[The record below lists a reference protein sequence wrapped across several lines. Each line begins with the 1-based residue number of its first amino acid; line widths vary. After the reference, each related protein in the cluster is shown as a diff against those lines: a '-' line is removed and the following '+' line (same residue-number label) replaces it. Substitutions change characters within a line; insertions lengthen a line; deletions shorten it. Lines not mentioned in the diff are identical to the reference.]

1 MNTWTL
7 DEQIVLKAN
16 TDLGYKE
23 LTALLNRSYSSISAK
38 AHVMRIKIGTTN
50 KGRPMIQGI
59 TSVEARKSGVT
70 EKLPVLHPVR
80 LMMCPSSRTMGVKS
94 MGQSARRAGG
104 STRRWRKIREVI
116 LRRDQYICQYC
127 GAEANTVDHVVPI
140 SKGGNDY
147 PDNLVA
153 ACARCNYSK
162 SDRATPTVFDRRST
176 PPTPLSFSNPQNTS
190 IAHDQTGSL

>member
-1 MNTWTL
+1 MWTL
-7 DEQIVLKAN
+7 DEVIVLKAN
-16 TDLGYKE
+16 KELGYQE
-23 LTALLNRSYSSISAK
+23 LIKILGKSYSSISMK
-38 AHVMRIKIGTTN
+38 AHTLRIKIGTTN
-50 KGRPMIQGI
+50 TGRPMLKGI
-59 TSVEARKSGVT
+59 TSTEARKSGVT

-94 MGQSARRAGG
+94 MGRSALRSTG
-104 STRRWRKIREVI
+104 STRRWRAIREVI
-116 LRRDQYICQYC
+116 LRRDQYTCQYC
-127 GAEANTVDHVVPI
+127 GMDANTVDHVVPI
-140 SKGGNDY
+140 SKGGNDM

-162 SDRATPTVFDRRST
+162 SDRMTPSVFDRRST